1 MSLWQIDAANEMK
14 EFLCGIIDA
23 DKIGLTGSK
32 LEPASLDVFS
42 DVDIEIHLPVNVAVD
57 IKLLL
62 RALAERF
69 CAIFGYEFHS
79 SSDGYTLRICFE
91 NGWRFDLS
99 FITPELGESR
109 SGDDSFEDRVDAVIN
124 RFWFLSSMVLVKL
137 GRNDYLIAAHLVLE
151 LCQLIIHVQML
162 MRDEAKKT
170 DKHKFG
176 DCEDVPILHSL
187 VQKKKRDTEDEILYI
202 LFQAA
207 ENMDKMS
214 AKLEL
219 GYHNRNNKLR
229 ELLYEPIKIH
239 RFSPFN

>member
-14 EFLCGIIDA
+14 EFLGGIIDA
-23 DKIGLTGSK
+23 DKIGLTGSI

-57 IKLLL
+57 IKWLL

-162 MRDEAKKT
+162 MRDEAMKT
-170 DKHKFG
+170 DMHRFG
-176 DCEDVPILHSL
+176 DREDVPILHSIAE
-187 VQKKKRDTEDEILYI
+187 VKESDIYSKILHV

-214 AKLEL
+214 ATLDL
-219 GYHNRNNKLR
+219 GYRDRTLKLR
-229 ELLYEPIKIH
+229 GFVNYILAKK
-239 RFSPFN
+239 S